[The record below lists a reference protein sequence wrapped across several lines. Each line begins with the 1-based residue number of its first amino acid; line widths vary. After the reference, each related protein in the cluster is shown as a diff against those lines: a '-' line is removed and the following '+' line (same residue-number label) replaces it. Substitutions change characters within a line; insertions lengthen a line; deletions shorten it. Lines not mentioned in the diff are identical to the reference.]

1 MGRKRLFLLVS
12 VAVAVMAGVV
22 WAAPPAQQIDN
33 FSNFVREIRAD
44 LELLANEVLAGQFP
58 DGWTSNDDNRDVARY
73 VADLW
78 FDNELLAN
86 TVFGSTRPDEWIG
99 APSTSNAVTVAR
111 NIRHDLE
118 LTADSYWGVDN
129 RRPEWQ
135 GAAPRFQCSRR
146 LQNLMLLLSD
156 VHNVTFQSPET
167 AFNYC
172 SLAASEAEAQVLRLA
187 LSTQEI
193 QDQSPDLTLAVRGD
207 LERLADEELGLN
219 NRPVGWRGNR
229 DRNSATLASDIFLDL
244 DTLADAQLGAGQR
257 PDTWIGVIPNAPYF
271 AYRNLRHDLELLANT
286 LGRVPR
292 PRGWQGIDPIQ
303 ICDTTLQNLTV
314 MAIFDY
320 QFAREGLA
328 EGAGY
333 CQTLETAVNQLVENP
348 PVPEAAE
355 EQDSR
360 FRAESRLAFSYLD
373 PAATQYMGVMPFG
386 IEFKAWYRNFGE
398 STMMF
403 VSGQDFAVFIDR
415 RWTTLD
421 ENDFQGLPTI
431 EDVRPLT
438 FCDASWC
445 NGPGPTPTPTGSG
458 AIELLLNA
466 STPPAPVSPAEVSG
480 QKQQVS
486 WNNIRVTYLLDNE
499 VTKTAQVTLEIC
511 QTTSQTDCEPVT
523 SVFDNNLG
531 AAKPVLSQFNGL
543 NVYEFGY
550 GYTANLII
558 EGATLFSPDVWI
570 SDPTIR

>member
-1 MGRKRLFLLVS
+1 MRRKRLFLLVG
-12 VAVAVMAGVV
+12 VVLVVMAGMV

-33 FSNFVREIRAD
+33 FGNFVREVRAD
-44 LELLANEVLAGQFP
+44 LELLVDEVLAGERP
-58 DGWTSNDDNRDVARY
+58 EGWTSNDDSRNLAKY

-86 TVFGSTRPDEWIG
+86 AVFGDGRPTGWIG
-99 APSTSNAVTVAR
+99 APSTSSAVIVAR
-111 NIRHDLE
+111 NVRHDLE
-118 LTADSYWGVDN
+118 LTADEYWGFDN
-129 RRPEWQ
+129 RRPEWR
-135 GAAPRFQCSRR
+135 GAAPRFRCSRS
-146 LQNLMLLLSD
+146 LQNLVSLLVE
-156 VHNVTFQSPET
+156 VHNVTFLSPET
-167 AFNYC
+167 AFNFC
-172 SLAASEAEAQVLRLA
+172 SLVTSEAEDQVLRIA
-187 LSTQEI
+187 LSTPEI
-193 QDQSPDLTLAVRGD
+193 QEQTPDLILAVRGD

-219 NRPVGWRGNR
+219 TRPAGWRGNR
-229 DRNSATLASDIFLDL
+229 DRNSVTLASDIFLDL
-244 DTLADAQLGAGQR
+244 DTLADTQLGAGQR
-257 PDTWIGVIPNAPYF
+257 PAGWIGIIPNAPYF
-271 AYRNLRHDLELLANT
+271 AYRNLRHDLELLANA

-303 ICDTTLQNLTV
+303 ICDPTLQNLVV
-314 MAIFDY
+314 MAVFDY
-320 QFAREGLA
+320 QFSREGLT
-328 EGAGY
+328 EGAAY
-333 CQTLETAVNQLVENP
+333 CQQLDVAANQLAENP
-348 PVPEAAE
+348 PISEAAS

-373 PAATQYMGVMPFG
+373 QAATQYMGVMPYG
-386 IEFKAWYRNFGE
+386 IEFKAWYRNYGE

-421 ENDFQGLPTI
+421 ENDFRSLPTI
-431 EDVRPLT
+431 EGVRPLT
-438 FCDASWC
+438 FCDAIWC

-466 STPPAPVSPAEVSG
+466 STPPAPVNPADVSAD
-480 QKQQVS
+480 KQQVS

-499 VTKTAQVTLEIC
+499 ALKSAQVTLEIC
-511 QTTSQTDCEPVT
+511 KTTSQTDCEPVT
-523 SVFDNNLG
+523 VVFDNNLG

-543 NVYEFGY
+543 NVYEFTY